1 MVLYAGAK
9 MTKVQVNGLI
19 LRVPVVRVVFLS
31 NGMNY
36 NLLPLSK
43 HEDQATDMT
52 KPIANGLDPGISS

>member
-1 MVLYAGAK
+1 

-19 LRVPVVRVVFLS
+19 LRVSVLRVVFLN

-36 NLLPLSK
+36 NVFPLSK

-52 KPIANGLDPGISS
+52 KPLANGLDPGVSS